1 MVTAFWAIVVFL
13 ILIFV
18 HEFGHF
24 IAAKSV
30 GITVHEFALGMGP
43 AIFKKQYKGTEY
55 SIRIL
60 PIGGYCKMEGEDETS
75 DDAGAFSNK
84 SAIARVFVLVSG
96 AFMNLLLGFIVFV
109 AIMFMSQQISV
120 PVIDTVVPDSG
131 AQIAGL
137 QSGDRITRINNAKI
151 NGQNDVTFALS
162 RYKEGEITVGY
173 LRDGVNKTVALTPKL
188 SEAGTYI
195 IGFKPQTETLT
206 FGTRIQN
213 AYYQTEFMGKVILFS
228 LGDLV
233 TGKLSIKQMAGPVG
247 IVTEIGSAA
256 KQGPLDLLYLV
267 ALITINLGIFNLL
280 PIPALDGGRVFFILV
295 ELIRRK
301 KIPAEKEGIVHLVG
315 FALLILLMI
324 FTTSND
330 IGRIFTS
337 AFGPKI

>member
-84 SAIARVFVLVSG
+84 SALARLFVLVSG
-96 AFMNLLLGFIVFV
+96 AFMNLLLGFIVFIV
-109 AIMFMSQQISV
+109 IMFSTQQIPI
-120 PVIDTVVPDSG
+120 PVIDAVVPNSG
-131 AQIAGL
+131 AEVAGL
-137 QSGDRITRINNAKI
+137 QSGDKITKVNNTTINSY
-151 NGQNDVTFALS
+151 NDLKFQLS
-162 RYKEGEITVGY
+162 RYKSGEISVSYT
-173 LRDGVNKTVALTPKL
+173 RDGANNTVSLLPIK
-188 SEAGTYI
+188 SEDGSFI
-195 IGFKPQTETLT
+195 IGLKPQVENLT
-206 FGTRIQN
+206 FLTRIQN
-213 AYYQTEFMGKVILFS
+213 AYYQTEFMGKVVLVS
-228 LGDLV
+228 LGDLIS
-233 TGKLSIKQMAGPVG
+233 GKIAFTQMAGPAG
-247 IVTEIGSAA
+247 IVSEIGSAA
-256 KQGPLDLLYLV
+256 KEGSSSLLFLV
-267 ALITINLGIFNLL
+267 AMITINLGIFNLL
-280 PIPALDGGRVFFILV
+280 PIPALDGGRVFFIII

-301 KIPAEKEGIVHLVG
+301 KIPAEKEGFVHLVG

-324 FTTSND
+324 FATSND
-330 IGRIFTS
+330 IGRIFPNL
-337 AFGPKI
+337 FGAKI

>member
-60 PIGGYCKMEGEDETS
+60 PIGGYCKMEGEDES
-75 DDAGAFSNK
+75 SNDAGAFSNK
-84 SAIARVFVLVSG
+84 SAIARLFVLVSG
-96 AFMNLLLGFIVFV
+96 AFMNLLLGLIVFIV
-109 AIMFMSQQISV
+109 IMFMSTQISI
-120 PVIDTVVPDSG
+120 PVIDTVVPNSA

-137 QSGDRITRINNAKI
+137 QSGDRITQVNNTKI
-151 NGQNDVTFALS
+151 NIQSDVSFELS
-162 RYKEGEITVGY
+162 RYKEGDILVRY
-173 LRDGVNKTVALTPKL
+173 IRDGVTKTVSLTPTL
-188 SEAGTYI
+188 AEGNFYI
-195 IGFKPQTETLT
+195 IGFKPKVEDLT
-206 FGTRIQN
+206 FPTRLQN
-213 AYYQTEFMGKVILFS
+213 AYYQTEFMSKVILVS

-233 TGKLSIKQMAGPVG
+233 TGKINFKQMSGPVG

-256 KQGPLDLLYLV
+256 KQGSSSLLYLV
-267 ALITINLGIFNLL
+267 AVITINLGIFNLL

-301 KIPAEKEGIVHLVG
+301 KIPAEKEGVVHLVG
-315 FALLILLMI
+315 FALLILLMLVA
-324 FTTSND
+324 TSND
-330 IGRIFTS
+330 LGRLFTN
-337 AFGPKI
+337 AFGPKL